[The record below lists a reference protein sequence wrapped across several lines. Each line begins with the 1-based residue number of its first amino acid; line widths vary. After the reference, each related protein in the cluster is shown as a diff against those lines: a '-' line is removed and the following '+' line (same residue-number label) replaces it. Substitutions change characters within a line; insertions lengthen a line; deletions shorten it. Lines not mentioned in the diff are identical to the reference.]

1 MFCID
6 LSETFTTEV
15 RFGVPGADSANQV
28 QVCAF
33 TAQLRRL
40 CRDSMDALA
49 KQAADEGWDDRRM
62 AAHLLCGWGSD
73 VVNAGGH
80 PLPYTPDNVRR
91 VLATPNAADGVL
103 RAHRRANEEAA
114 LGN

>member
-6 LSETFTTEV
+6 LSDTFATEV
-15 RFGVPGADSANQV
+15 RFGVPGTDGAT

-40 CRDSMDALA
+40 DRDQMDALA
-49 KQAADEGWDDRRM
+49 KQAAEEAWDDRRM
-62 AAHLLCGWGSD
+62 ATELLRGWGSD
-73 VVNAGGH
+73 VVNASGH
-80 PLPYTPDNVRR
+80 PLPYTPDNVKR
-91 VLATPNAADGVL
+91 VLSTPNAAEGVL